1 MSRETASA
9 DEPLAR
15 YREYLR
21 LLAQV
26 QVNPRWR
33 AQVDLSGL
41 VQQTLL
47 EAHAARRLTEDQP
60 VATTM
65 AWLRQALANNLRDEL
80 RKLHTEMR
88 DVRREQSLEASLAES
103 SARLDQ
109 WLAANGSSPSQ
120 SLQREEQ
127 ALKLATALGR
137 LPAAQ
142 REALVWQHWH
152 GWSLAEIAAQM
163 QRTPAAVAGLLK
175 RGLKQ
180 LREELRND

>member
-1 MSRETASA
+1 MSHETAST
-9 DEPLAR
+9 DEPLVR

-26 QVNPRWR
+26 QINPRWR

-47 EAHAARRLTEDQP
+47 EAHAARRLTGDEP

-88 DVRREQSLEASLAES
+88 DVRREQSLEVSLAES

-120 SLQREEQ
+120 SL
-127 ALKLATALGR
+127 
-137 LPAAQ
+137 Q